1 MLLFSKP
8 YLDEYKNF
16 VSTIK
21 DPLERLDDIEVY
33 LDDFERGFDQI
44 YGNHAIGRISNK
56 EYKILVKERDS
67 FFKWG
72 NEEITS
78 IKAQYSDLI
87 EERSEKSWSGH
98 KRLKFPVVWNRKSYN
113 KIEPDIRT
121 AGLKGDWIAWLLANF
136 TEGKD
141 EYWTYDDR
149 IINAAQL
156 DMYYYL
162 EFLDDSFSVSY
173 SCSKISNNFVTF
185 LFNAQKVLEL
195 KKEVNT
201 FGRRRNYPSLEKEP
215 TELDKIIIR
224 TMKNR
229 IKINKDLNW
238 HNVLRDLKNNTYENK
253 TITIAPIATMRDEMK
268 DAILLH
274 EKGLTEATQ
283 KLLISTFQKKLTT
296 FRKLLLPK

>member
-1 MLLFSKP
+1 MQS
-8 YLDEYKNF
+8 LDEYKNF

-21 DPLERLDDIEVY
+21 DPLERLDEIEAFLEFLENPRTEIEGHYDMGSISREAYETESQELDSYFNWGMPQISALKTEHADI
-33 LDDFERGFDQI
+33 I
-44 YGNHAIGRISNK
+44 NK
-56 EYKILVKERDS
+56 RAK
-67 FFKWG
+67 
-72 NEEITS
+72 
-78 IKAQYSDLI
+78 KA
-87 EERSEKSWSGH
+87 WSGH
-98 KRLKFPVVWNRKSYN
+98 ERLQFPVVWNRESYN
-113 KIEPDIRT
+113 KIEPEIRT
-121 AGLKGDWIAWLLANF
+121 AGRKGDWIEWLLANF

-141 EYWTYDDR
+141 EYWTYEDR

-156 DMYYYL
+156 DIYYYL
-162 EFLDDSFSVSY
+162 DLLPGSISVY
-173 SCSKISNNFVTF
+173 FFCSEISNNFVTF

-229 IKINKDLNW
+229 IKSNKDLNW
-238 HNVLRDLKNNTYENK
+238 HNVLRDLKNNTYENQ

-268 DAILLH
+268 DAILLY
-274 EKGLTEATQ
+274 EEGLTEATQ
-283 KLLISTFQKKLTT
+283 KLLISTFQKKLTY

>member
-1 MLLFSKP
+1 MQS
-8 YLDEYKNF
+8 LDEYKNF

-21 DPLERLDDIEVY
+21 DPLERLDEIEVLLEFLEY
-33 LDDFERGFDQI
+33 PQGEIEGHYDMGSISREAYETESQELDSYFNWGMPQI
-44 YGNHAIGRISNK
+44 SALKTEHADIINK
-56 EYKILVKERDS
+56 RAK
-67 FFKWG
+67 
-72 NEEITS
+72 
-78 IKAQYSDLI
+78 KA
-87 EERSEKSWSGH
+87 WSGH
-98 KRLKFPVVWNRKSYN
+98 ERLQFPVVWNRESYN
-113 KIEPDIRT
+113 KIEPEIRT
-121 AGLKGDWIAWLLANF
+121 AGRKGDWIEWLLQNL

-141 EYWTYDDR
+141 EYWTYEDR

-162 EFLDDSFSVSY
+162 DFLDDSFSVSY

-195 KKEVNT
+195 KKEVNMV
-201 FGRRRNYPSLEKEP
+201 GRRRRYPSLEKEP

-238 HNVLRDLKNNTYENK
+238 HNVLRDLKNNTSENQ

-268 DAILLH
+268 DTILLY
-274 EKGLTEATQ
+274 EKGMTEATQ
-283 KLLISTFQKKLTT
+283 KLLTTTFEKKLTY

>member
-1 MLLFSKP
+1 MKSLTDYKKFFSSI
-8 YLDEYKNF
+8 E
-16 VSTIK
+16 
-21 DPLERLDDIEVY
+21 DPLEQLDEIEVLLEFLEY
-33 LDDFERGFDQI
+33 PQGEIEGHYDMGSISREEYETKSQELDS
-44 YGNHAIGRISNK
+44 Y
-56 EYKILVKERDS
+56 
-67 FFKWG
+67 FKWG
-72 NEEITS
+72 MPQISALKTEHADIINKRAK
-78 IKAQYSDLI
+78 KA
-87 EERSEKSWSGH
+87 WSGH
-98 KRLKFPVVWNRKSYN
+98 KRLQFPVVWNRESYN
-113 KIEPDIRT
+113 KIEPEIRT
-121 AGLKGDWIAWLLANF
+121 AGRKGDWIAWLLANL

-141 EYWTYDDR
+141 EYWTYEDR
-149 IINAAQL
+149 ILNAAQL

-238 HNVLRDLKNNTYENK
+238 HNVLRDLKNNTYENQ

-274 EKGLTEATQ
+274 EKGLTEDTQ
-283 KLLISTFQKKLTT
+283 KLLISTFQKKLTP

>member
-1 MLLFSKP
+1 MQS
-8 YLDEYKNF
+8 LDEYKNF

-21 DPLERLDDIEVY
+21 DPLEQLDEIEV
-33 LDDFERGFDQI
+33 LLEFLENPRGEIEANYDM
-44 YGNHAIGRISNK
+44 GSISRE
-56 EYKILVKERDS
+56 EYETESQEMDS
-67 FFKWG
+67 YFKWG
-72 NEEITS
+72 MPQISS
-78 IKAQYSDLI
+78 IKAQHSDLI
-87 EERSEKSWSGH
+87 VERSKKSWSGH
-98 KRLKFPVVWNRKSYN
+98 KRLQFPVVWNRESYN
-113 KIEPDIRT
+113 KIEPEIRT
-121 AGLKGDWIAWLLANF
+121 AGRKGDWIEWLLANL

-141 EYWTYDDR
+141 EYWTYEDR
-149 IINAAQL
+149 ILNAAQL

-201 FGRRRNYPSLEKEP
+201 FGRRRIYPSLEKEP

-238 HNVLRDLKNNTYENK
+238 HNVLRDLKNNTSENQ

-268 DAILLH
+268 DAILLY

-283 KLLISTFQKKLTT
+283 KLLTTTFEKKLTY

>member
-1 MLLFSKP
+1 ME
-8 YLDEYKNF
+8 YLDQYKNF
-16 VSTIK
+16 VSTLK
-21 DPLERLDDIEVY
+21 DPLERLDDIEVFIEEY
-33 LDDFERGFDQI
+33 EWRSDRIEES
-44 YGNHAIGRISNK
+44 HAIGQTSIK
-56 EYKILVKERDS
+56 EYKSHIKES
-67 FFKWG
+67 TVLFKWG
-72 NEEITS
+72 DEQVS
-78 IKAQYSDLI
+78 LLKAQLPDLI
-87 EERSEKSWSGH
+87 DERSKKAWSGH
-98 KRLKFPVVWNRKSYN
+98 KRLKFPVVWNRESYN
-113 KIEPDIRT
+113 KIEPEIRT
-121 AGLKGDWIAWLLANF
+121 AGRKGDWIEWLLANL

-141 EYWTYDDR
+141 EYWTYEDR
-149 IINAAQL
+149 ILNAAQL
-156 DMYYYL
+156 DMYYYWDL
-162 EFLDDSFSVSY
+162 LKDSWVSY

-238 HNVLRDLKNNTYENK
+238 HNVLRDLKNNTYENQ

-274 EKGLTEATQ
+274 EEGMTEATQ
-283 KLLISTFQKKLTT
+283 KLLISTFQKKLTY

>member
-1 MLLFSKP
+1 MQS
-8 YLDEYKNF
+8 LDEYKNF

-21 DPLERLDDIEVY
+21 DPLERLDEIEVLLEFLENPRTEIEGHY
-33 LDDFERGFDQI
+33 DMGSISREAYETESQELDSYFNWGMPQI
-44 YGNHAIGRISNK
+44 SALKTEHADIINK
-56 EYKILVKERDS
+56 RAK
-67 FFKWG
+67 
-72 NEEITS
+72 
-78 IKAQYSDLI
+78 KA
-87 EERSEKSWSGH
+87 WSGH
-98 KRLKFPVVWNRKSYN
+98 ERLKFPVVWNRESYN
-113 KIEPDIRT
+113 KIEPEIRT
-121 AGLKGDWIAWLLANF
+121 AGRKGDWIAWLLANL

-141 EYWTYDDR
+141 EYWTYEDR

-215 TELDKIIIR
+215 TELDKIIKR
-224 TMKNR
+224 TMQNR
-229 IKINKDLNW
+229 IKSNKDLNW
-238 HNVLRDLKNNTYENK
+238 HNVLRDLKNNTSENQ
-253 TITIAPIATMRDEMK
+253 TITIVPIATIRDEMK
-268 DAILLH
+268 DAILLY
-274 EKGLTEATQ
+274 EDGLTEPTQ
-283 KLLISTFQKKLTT
+283 KLLTTTFEKNLTY

>member
-1 MLLFSKP
+1 MQS
-8 YLDEYKNF
+8 LDEYKNF

-21 DPLERLDDIEVY
+21 DPLERLDEIQAFLEFLENPRGEIEANYDI
-33 LDDFERGFDQI
+33 GS
-44 YGNHAIGRISNK
+44 ISRE
-56 EYKILVKERDS
+56 EYETESQEMDS
-67 FFKWG
+67 YFKWG
-72 NEEITS
+72 MPQISS
-78 IKAQYSDLI
+78 IKAQHSDLI
-87 EERSEKSWSGH
+87 VERSKKSWSGH
-98 KRLKFPVVWNRKSYN
+98 KRLQFPVVWNRESYN
-113 KIEPDIRT
+113 KIEPEIRT
-121 AGLKGDWIAWLLANF
+121 AGRKGDWIEWLLANL

-141 EYWTYDDR
+141 EYWTYEDR
-149 IINAAQL
+149 ILNAAQL

-162 EFLDDSFSVSY
+162 DFLDDSYSVSY

-238 HNVLRDLKNNTYENK
+238 HNVLRDLKNNTYENQ

-268 DAILLH
+268 DAILLY
-274 EKGLTEATQ
+274 EEGLTEATQ
-283 KLLISTFQKKLTT
+283 KLLISTFQKKLTY

>member
-1 MLLFSKP
+1 MQS
-8 YLDEYKNF
+8 LDEYKNF

-21 DPLERLDDIEVY
+21 DPLERLDEIEVLLEFLENPRTEIEGHY
-33 LDDFERGFDQI
+33 DMGSISREAYETESQELDSYFNWGMPQI
-44 YGNHAIGRISNK
+44 SALKTEHADIINK
-56 EYKILVKERDS
+56 RAK
-67 FFKWG
+67 
-72 NEEITS
+72 
-78 IKAQYSDLI
+78 KA
-87 EERSEKSWSGH
+87 WSGH
-98 KRLKFPVVWNRKSYN
+98 ERLKFPVVWNRESYN
-113 KIEPDIRT
+113 KIEPEIRT
-121 AGLKGDWIAWLLANF
+121 AGRKGDWIEWLLANL

-141 EYWTYDDR
+141 EYWTYEDR
-149 IINAAQL
+149 ILNAAQL
-156 DMYYYL
+156 DMYYYWDL
-162 EFLDDSFSVSY
+162 LKDSWVSY

-238 HNVLRDLKNNTYENK
+238 HNVLRDLKNNTYENQ

-268 DAILLH
+268 DAILLY
-274 EKGLTEATQ
+274 EKGMTEATQ
-283 KLLISTFQKKLTT
+283 KLLISTFERKLTP

>member
-1 MLLFSKP
+1 MEH
-8 YLDEYKNF
+8 LDGYKNF

-21 DPLERLDDIEVY
+21 DPLEKLDDIETY
-33 LDDFERGFDQI
+33 MDAFESSFDQI
-44 YGNHAIGRISNK
+44 DGNHEMGLISNK
-56 EYKILVKERDS
+56 EYKIQVKERDS

-78 IKAQYSDLI
+78 IKDQHSDLI
-87 EERSEKSWSGH
+87 DERSKKAWSGH
-98 KRLKFPVVWNRKSYN
+98 KRLPFPVVWNRGSYN

-136 TEGKD
+136 TEGKE
-141 EYWTYDDR
+141 EYWTYEDR

-156 DMYYYL
+156 DIYYYL
-162 EFLDDSFSVSY
+162 DFLDDSFSVSY

-185 LFNAQKVLEL
+185 LFNAQKLLEL

-201 FGRRRNYPSLEKEP
+201 VGRRRKYPSLEKEP

-229 IKINKDLNW
+229 IKSKKDLNW
-238 HNVLRDLKNNTYENK
+238 HNVLRDLKNNTSENQ
-253 TITIAPIATMRDEMK
+253 TITITQIVTIRDEMK

-274 EKGLTEATQ
+274 EEGMTEATQ
-283 KLLISTFQKKLTT
+283 KLLTTTFEKKLTT
-296 FRKLLLPK
+296 FRKLLLRK

>member
-1 MLLFSKP
+1 ME

-21 DPLERLDDIEVY
+21 DPLERLDDIKVY

-44 YGNHAIGRISNK
+44 EGNHEMGLISNK
-56 EYKILVKERDS
+56 EYKSLVKERDGL
-67 FFKWG
+67 FLWG

-78 IKAQYSDLI
+78 IKDLHSDLI
-87 EERSEKSWSGH
+87 DERSKKSWSGH
-98 KRLKFPVVWNRKSYN
+98 KRLQFPVVWNRESYN
-113 KIEPDIRT
+113 KIEPEIRT
-121 AGLKGDWIAWLLANF
+121 AGRKGDWIAWLLANL

-141 EYWTYDDR
+141 EYWTYEDR
-149 IINAAQL
+149 ILNAAQL

-162 EFLDDSFSVSY
+162 YFLEDSYSVSY

-195 KKEVNT
+195 KKEVNSV
-201 FGRRRNYPSLEKEP
+201 GRRRKYPSLENEP
-215 TELDKIIIR
+215 TALDKIIYR

-229 IKINKDLNW
+229 IKSNKSLNW
-238 HNVLRDLKNNTYENK
+238 RKVLYDLKNNTYQNQ
-253 TITIAPIATMRDEMK
+253 TITIAQIATMRDEMRE
-268 DAILLH
+268 AILLH
-274 EKGLTEATQ
+274 EEGMTEATQ
-283 KLLISTFQKKLTT
+283 KLLTTTFEKKLTP

>member
-1 MLLFSKP
+1 ME
-8 YLDEYKNF
+8 YLDGYKNF

-21 DPLERLDDIEVY
+21 NPLEKLDDIETY
-33 LDDFERGFDQI
+33 MDAFESSFDQI
-44 YGNHAIGRISNK
+44 EGNHEMGLISNK

-78 IKAQYSDLI
+78 IKDQHSDLI
-87 EERSEKSWSGH
+87 EERSKKAWSGH
-98 KRLKFPVVWNRKSYN
+98 KRLPFPVVWNRKSYN

-141 EYWTYDDR
+141 EYWTYEDR

-156 DMYYYL
+156 DIYYYL
-162 EFLDDSFSVSY
+162 DFLDDSFSVSY

-185 LFNAQKVLEL
+185 LFNSQKLLEL

-215 TELDKIIIR
+215 TELDKIIYR

-229 IKINKDLNW
+229 FKINKDLNW

-268 DAILLH
+268 DAILLY
-274 EKGLTEATQ
+274 EEGLTEATQ
-283 KLLISTFQKKLTT
+283 KLLISTFQKKLTY